1 MIASISLI
9 CFQAMNPVLA
19 SAIMPGLG
27 ELIQGEKT
35 KAHTFFVVEGSI
47 WLSYFGF
54 NYFGHKID
62 QSARAYA
69 VEHADANPLRSDED
83 YFNAVEDYLSAS
95 AHNLEVERNASLLYP
110 DDPVSQQE
118 YIEEFGYFG
127 TDAWEW
133 DTITSRTYY
142 WNRRKD
148 ARENLRRAGFMP
160 GFAVINR
167 IISIIDVLVFSE
179 QDRVRLDSRPGK
191 IGVYFKF

>member
-1 MIASISLI
+1 MIVGISLI

-62 QSARAYA
+62 QSARAFA
-69 VEHADANPLRSDED
+69 VEHADANPLRSDEE
-83 YFNAVEDYLSAS
+83 YFNAVEDYLSS
-95 AHNLEVERNASLLYP
+95 STHNLEVERNASLLYP

-118 YIEEFGYFG
+118 YIEEFGYYG
-127 TDAWEW
+127 DDAWAW
-133 DTITSRTYY
+133 DTLASRTYY

-179 QDRVRLDSRPGK
+179 QNRIRIDSRPGK

>member
-1 MIASISLI
+1 MIVSISLI

-69 VEHADANPLRSDED
+69 VEHAGANQLRSDEE
-83 YFNAVEDYLSAS
+83 YYNAVEDYLSAS

-127 TDAWEW
+127 DDVWEW
-133 DTITSRTYY
+133 DTLTSRTYY

-179 QDRVRLDSRPGK
+179 QDRIRFDSRPGK